1 MRKQLEGLNKEYR
14 KDLIKAHDTLVNLA
28 NKTKDILTPE
38 VKQRVLYS
46 EEQLYANL
54 VIANTLEAINCLGGL
69 LDQLENSVEEN
80 VNLVKDEM
88 ELDPKELNRK
98 CQQKIVHE
106 TMAHMQPEEKAL
118 LETIAMFKS
127 LQD

>member
-38 VKQRVLYS
+38 VKQGVLYS

-69 LDQLENSVEEN
+69 LEQLENSVEEN

-106 TMAHMQPEEKAL
+106 TMPHMQPEEKAL

-127 LQD
+127 L